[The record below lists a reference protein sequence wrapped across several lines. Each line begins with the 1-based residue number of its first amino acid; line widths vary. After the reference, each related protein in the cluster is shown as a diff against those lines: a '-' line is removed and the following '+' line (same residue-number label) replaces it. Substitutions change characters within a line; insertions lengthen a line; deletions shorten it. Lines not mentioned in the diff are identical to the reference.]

1 MYKRQGYY
9 TNLEGKIQKA
19 YKATYPPGSAKE
31 EWLILNE
38 LSKLI
43 RNKVLFKDRNYLEDS
58 LKNYLNTKKKHT
70 LQSSENNNFIEE
82 QIKTIQI
89 NYFY

>member
-1 MYKRQGYY
+1 MLPSPAYTEQNGYY

-58 LKNYLNTKKKHT
+58 LKNYLNTKKNIPFN
-70 LQSSENNNFIEE
+70 LQRIIILLRN
-82 QIKTIQI
+82 K
-89 NYFY
+89 